1 MDYQQNTS
9 PDYSRYTIAELE
21 DVLANIDREKY
32 AQRYADAK
40 AMLEQKLR
48 ESPNVSETEQANEDD
63 LLEKPKWSETHI
75 ATRIAIAAL
84 LLLIFTSFP
93 FMLSEFMTAQSWLK
107 QTSIWIWAL
116 SAALGALWI
125 TALIKDE
132 KFGRYLTRNWRGKLT
147 AMFMPIVFLM
157 FSFITIDNS
166 IPLFLHNLNT
176 PQQVSNTMQYRKVGS
191 SKHCRYKVEIVETKE
206 LESGKL
212 CMSESMR
219 NSLPEN
225 GQIIVTGTRSQFG
238 MVVKSFKPLR

>member
-1 MDYQQNTS
+1 MEHKHNSS

-32 AQRYADAK
+32 AQRYAGAK
-40 AMLEQKLR
+40 AMLEQKLQQ
-48 ESPNVSETEQANEDD
+48 SPNTAEPEQVDEDD
-63 LLEKPKWSETHI
+63 LTEKPKWSETHI
-75 ATRIAIAAL
+75 TTRIVVAAL

-107 QTSIWIWAL
+107 QTSIWIWGL

-125 TALIKDE
+125 KALIKDE

-147 AMFMPIVFLM
+147 AMFMPILFLI

-166 IPLFLHNLNT
+166 IPLFLHNLNA
-176 PQQVSNTMQYRKVGS
+176 PQLVSNTMQYRKVSS

-206 LESGKL
+206 LENGKL

-219 NSLPEN
+219 NSLPE
-225 GQIIVTGTRSQFG
+225 TGEITVIGTHSQFG